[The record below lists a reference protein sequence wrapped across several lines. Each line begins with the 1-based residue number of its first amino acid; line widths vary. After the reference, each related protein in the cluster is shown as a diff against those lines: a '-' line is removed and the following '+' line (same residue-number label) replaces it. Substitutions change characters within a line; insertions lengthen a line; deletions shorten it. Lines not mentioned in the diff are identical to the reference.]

1 MGQGVVWFS
10 FKAICH
16 DPRGTQDY
24 IEIARQF
31 QTVIISDLPI
41 FTEVKDN
48 LALRFI
54 SLVDEFYDHRV
65 NLILSAEEKIENIY
79 QGIKLHSE
87 FKRTRSRLVE
97 MQSLE
102 YLGLAHLS

>member
-1 MGQGVVWFS
+1 LGQGIVWFA
-10 FKAICH
+10 FKDICQN
-16 DPRGTQDY
+16 PRGTLDY

-41 FTEVKDN
+41 FTEDKDN
-48 LALRFI
+48 LARRFI
-54 SLVDEFYDHRV
+54 SLVDEFYDHKV
-65 NLILSAEEKIENIY
+65 NLILSAEENIENIY
-79 QGIKLHSE
+79 KGIKLHSE
-87 FKRTRSRLVE
+87 FKRTASRLIE